1 VAYSSSLRGDHLR
14 WTYMPE
20 INKSVLVEHAP
31 EDMFTLVDAV
41 ERYPE
46 FLPWCGGTSLAYRD
60 ERLTRATITIN
71 YRGIRQSFTTENT
84 KTPPDLMLVKLVEGP
99 FRMLDGEWRFTGLQG
114 GGCKIGFRLRYEFS
128 SRILEKLV
136 GPVFH
141 YIANTMVDAF
151 VRRADVIYGAR

>member
-1 VAYSSSLRGDHLR
+1 
-14 WTYMPE
+14 MPE
-20 INKSVLVEHAP
+20 VTKSVLVEHAAQ
-31 EDMFTLVDAV
+31 DMFTLVDAV

-46 FLPWCGGTSLAYRD
+46 FLPWCGGTSVAYRD

-71 YRGIRQSFTTENT
+71 YRGIRQSFTTENA
-84 KTPPDLMLVKLVEGP
+84 KTSPELMRVRLVEGP
-99 FRMLDGEWRFTGLQG
+99 FRMLDGEWRFIALQG
-114 GGCKIGFRLRYEFS
+114 GCKVEFRLHYEFS

-151 VRRADVIYGAR
+151 VRRADVLYGTR

>member
-1 VAYSSSLRGDHLR
+1 
-14 WTYMPE
+14 MPE
-20 INKSVLVEHAP
+20 IIKTVLVEHSA

-46 FLPWCGGTSLAYRD
+46 FLPWCGGASVAHRD
-60 ERLTRATITIN
+60 DITTRATIQIN
-71 YRGIRQSFTTENT
+71 YRGIKQSFTTQNT
-84 KTPPDLMLVKLVEGP
+84 KSPPQAMSVRLVEGP
-99 FRMLDGEWRFTGLQG
+99 FRTLDGDWRFLALSG
-114 GGCKIGFRLRYEFS
+114 GGCKIEFRLHYEFS

-151 VRRADVIYGAR
+151 VHRADVVYGSR

>member
-1 VAYSSSLRGDHLR
+1 
-14 WTYMPE
+14 MPE
-20 INKSVLVEHAP
+20 IIKTVLVEHSA

-46 FLPWCGGTSLAYRD
+46 FLPWCGGASVAHRD
-60 ERLTRATITIN
+60 DVTTRATIQIN
-71 YRGIRQSFTTENT
+71 YRGIRRSFTTQNT
-84 KTPPDLMLVKLVEGP
+84 KSPPQAMSVRLVEGP
-99 FRMLDGEWRFTGLQG
+99 FRTLDGDWRFLALSG
-114 GGCKIGFRLRYEFS
+114 GGCKIEFRLHYEFS

-151 VRRADVIYGAR
+151 VHRADAIYGSR